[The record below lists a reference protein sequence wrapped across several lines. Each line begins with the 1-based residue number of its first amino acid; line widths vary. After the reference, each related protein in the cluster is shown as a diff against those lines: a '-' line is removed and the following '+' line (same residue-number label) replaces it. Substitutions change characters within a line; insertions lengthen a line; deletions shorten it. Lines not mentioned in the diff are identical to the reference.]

1 MASHPQ
7 KSALGLMVM
16 AIFFISLNLRPAISS
31 VGPLLETIRS
41 DLELTNSEV
50 SLLTSIPVFCMG
62 LFAPFAVWVNR
73 KFGIKSG
80 IAILLAAIGLFTLL
94 RGLFPSYAILFISSF
109 FIGLSI
115 AVIGPLLSAM
125 IKRNFPMRTTALIG
139 VYSFGLGFGA
149 TLAAGFTGV
158 FYAAADWPFALAIWS
173 LLAIAAISLW
183 LRVKHP
189 EQQAGDKEMEE
200 VPAAS
205 SPWISR
211 RAWLMLIFFAF
222 QSSLFFSA
230 ITWLA
235 PIAIDKGMSVLAAG
249 AVLTLMSAVQLLGN
263 LAIPLLL
270 EKFPSRLLWIGLSL
284 AAGAAGTILLLAGGT
299 ASVWIAAALVGL
311 MLGGLF
317 PIALLMPLDENTS
330 AEGVNSWTAMIQ
342 TGGYLIS
349 SVMPFAIGVLYDHY
363 ATHSITLVLFLGFI
377 AMLGIFAFL
386 LYQKRQ

>member
-1 MASHPQ
+1 MAVQPR
-7 KSALGLMVM
+7 KSALGLMVA
-16 AIFFISLNLRPAISS
+16 AIFLISLNLRPAISS
-31 VGPLLETIRS
+31 IGPLLETIRS

-80 IAILLAAIGLFTLL
+80 ITILLAAIGLSTLL
-94 RGLFPSYAILFISSF
+94 RGLVPSYTVLFISSF

-125 IKRNFPMRTTALIG
+125 IKRNFPTRTAPLIG

-149 TLAAGFTGV
+149 TLAAGLTGI
-158 FYAAADWPFALAIWS
+158 FYAGAGWPFALAVWS

-183 LRVKHP
+183 LRVNPP
-189 EQQAGDKEMEE
+189 EQQAGKEEMGE
-200 VPAAS
+200 VPAAR
-205 SPWISR
+205 SPWKSR

-235 PIAIDKGMSVLAAG
+235 PIAIDKGLSVLAAG

-263 LAIPLLL
+263 LSIPLLL
-270 EKFPSRLLWIGLSL
+270 ERFPGRLLWIGLSL

-299 ASVWIAAALVGL
+299 ASVWIAAALLGL

-317 PIALLMPLDENTS
+317 PLALLMPLDENTS

-342 TGGYLIS
+342 TGGYLVS

-363 ATHSITLVLFLGFI
+363 ATHSITLALFLGFI
-377 AMLGIFAFL
+377 AILGIFAFL